1 MFPLLD
7 AKNAQFLADLDR
19 IQSRSERAQRQLS
32 SGLRINSLADHP
44 DEIGALLQMRAE
56 LAGTVQTKENLARAK
71 TETDAMEGAIS
82 NAIDAVER
90 VRVLGAQAMTGTQT
104 AETRAVIAGEVEAL
118 LRQLVGISNS
128 AIDGRYLFSGSTDQ
142 SPPYSLDLSTSTG
155 ATAYAGGAATRQIP
169 DASGERMNL
178 ARTGQEIFDAPM
190 AGRSLFGAVK
200 QLRDALLL
208 NDETAIEAGMANLG
222 TALTHANEQLA
233 YFGSVQNRVA
243 SAIASADRKV
253 LQLRTGIS
261 EVEGADLAESILE
274 LQQSA
279 THRQAALQAK
289 SQEDRRT
296 VFDFLR

>member
-155 ATAYAGGAATRQIP
+155 ATAYAGGAAMRQIP
-169 DASGERMNL
+169 DASGERINL